1 VLLMRRR
8 RVDAQVLCDLAQQCQ
23 DAGSKL
29 RRGQHTR
36 YATSI
41 HLVHA
46 APTAHLPTSHP
57 TPPAH
62 VHEKSEEPPVSST
75 GSAIA
80 VSSRS
85 PPVQQAPLPEIAH
98 GEGGTDL
105 QETRRFALIQKMQR
119 LQQCRDECREE
130 AAAAVADLRRKC
142 TVELQEEVEEELRCI
157 KLEHE
162 RVREE
167 TLAKLHARLQ
177 EELREDALEL
187 EVHREQEREA
197 QDALRLRRLD
207 LDAQLT
213 KLEEECAKKL
223 EDARVA
229 CEEELRAL
237 LAHYQEESFN
247 CEEQRRTCVEQRAKG
262 EEELAAL
269 QQQHDAARAAATRAH
284 EAHVAE
290 EARQYAHRR
299 EVMLREWR
307 EFEQSQ
313 CSTLCTV

>member
-1 VLLMRRR
+1 MLKVY
-8 RVDAQVLCDLAQQCQ
+8 VDDQVLFDLAQQCQ

-41 HLVHA
+41 HA

-62 VHEKSEEPPVSST
+62 VPQKNEEPPVSLT
-75 GSAIA
+75 ESAIA

-85 PPVQQAPLPEIAH
+85 PPVQQASLLEIAH
-98 GEGGTDL
+98 GEGDTDL

-142 TVELQEEVEEELRCI
+142 AAELQEELEEELRCI
-157 KLEHE
+157 KVEHE

-167 TLAKLHARLQ
+167 TLATLHARLQ
-177 EELREDALEL
+177 EELRQDALQLEL
-187 EVHREQEREA
+187 HREQERDA

-207 LDAQLT
+207 LDDQLT

-223 EDARVA
+223 ADTRVA

-237 LAHYQEESFN
+237 LAHYQEESLN
-247 CEEQRRTCVEQRAKG
+247 CEEQRRTCEEKRAKG
-262 EEELAAL
+262 EDELAAL
-269 QQQHDAARAAATRAH
+269 QLRYDAACAAATRAH

-290 EARQYAHRR
+290 EARQYEHRR
-299 EVMLREWR
+299 EEMLREWC
-307 EFEQSQ
+307 ELEQSQ
-313 CSTLCTV
+313 CPSLFTV